1 MSFFK
6 IFSPSKSKKRK
17 PQRKTPPKA
26 KAQARAKPSNQSKP
40 PEPELIPREPSLWA
54 RLSSERKLDLTGIIL
69 AVVGILILLTLFAS
83 SRSALTADAIL
94 LLARTFGWGLYVLPI
109 ALFIFGIWLILRRN
123 ERLPALS
130 LERTAG
136 SILLFV
142 WLLTIM
148 HSIIAQ
154 PVMADAA
161 ALDGAGGGYI
171 GGLFERLLFFGLGFG
186 GAIIALMAWLLIA
199 LTMTLDITIQDL
211 FRWIG
216 TAFVQL
222 KSLVLKPTPLPT
234 STGADA
240 QTNDYT
246 PLKETPAAPSIS
258 SLPPNLPTVTT
269 TVSAPTIQWIL
280 PQINDILDAGNAP
293 SVNEEFI
300 NQRGHLI
307 EETLASFGAPAQVVE
322 ISRGPTITQ
331 FGVEPL
337 FVETRGGR
345 TRVRVSKIASLAD
358 DLALALAAPRIR
370 IQAPVPGHSYVGI
383 EVPNEEMMLVAL
395 RDVLENETFQR
406 NKTALRFALGQDVAG
421 HPIAANLEAMPHML
435 IAGTTGSGKSVC
447 VNSIL
452 SCFLLNNTPDDLRLV
467 LVDPKRVELTGYN
480 GIPHLLSP
488 VVVEVRSRR
497 EHAAMDDA
505 RDG

>member
-1 MSFFK
+1 MMSFPKF
-6 IFSPSKSKKRK
+6 FSRSKKRK
-17 PQRKTPPKA
+17 SQRKTPPRA
-26 KAQARAKPSNQSKP
+26 PARTKPTSNSKPSV
-40 PEPELIPREPSLWA
+40 PEPLHPEPSFWE
-54 RLSSERKLDLTGIIL
+54 RLSLERKLDFTGIVL
-69 AVVGILILLTLFAS
+69 AIAGILILLTLIAS
-83 SRSALTADAIL
+83 SRSTLTADLVRFLSQI
-94 LLARTFGWGLYVLPI
+94 FGWGIYILPI
-109 ALFIFGIWLILRRN
+109 ALFIFGVWLILRRN

-130 LERTAG
+130 LERTVG

-142 WLLTIM
+142 WLLTTL

-154 PVMADAA
+154 PVMADVA

-171 GGLFERLLFFGLGFG
+171 GGIFERLLFFGLGFW

-216 TAFVQL
+216 ASFTRL
-222 KSLVLKPTPLPT
+222 KVLVFKASTPRAPAE
-234 STGADA
+234 TGV
-240 QTNDYT
+240 QTNGYT
-246 PLKETPAAPSIS
+246 PLKETLATSPVPPP
-258 SLPPNLPTVTT
+258 PPNFPTVTT

-293 SVNEEFI
+293 LVNEEFI

-383 EVPNEEMMLVAL
+383 EV
-395 RDVLENETFQR
+395 
-406 NKTALRFALGQDVAG
+406 
-421 HPIAANLEAMPHML
+421 
-435 IAGTTGSGKSVC
+435 
-447 VNSIL
+447 
-452 SCFLLNNTPDDLRLV
+452 
-467 LVDPKRVELTGYN
+467 
-480 GIPHLLSP
+480 
-488 VVVEVRSRR
+488 
-497 EHAAMDDA
+497 
-505 RDG
+505 